1 MGKGRWVWTV
11 VLGVSEVWSLELD
24 SDSQSVSL
32 MRSVGVLVLSHSL
45 VLYVETG

>member
-1 MGKGRWVWTV
+1 MWTV

-32 MRSVGVLVLSHSL
+32 MTSVGVLVLSHSL

>member
-1 MGKGRWVWTV
+1 MWTV